1 MNKLK
6 IIAILLTILLL
17 TGCKPSTSEL
27 KEINDKIITY
37 FSSEQREYDNLSF
50 NYVDEKEDKV
60 IVGLKNNTKEEQ
72 EKFKELVIDS
82 SHIQFVEGKNN
93 SNVPEIVTIEEL
105 KELQEQITDK
115 ISNKKDSTNFAA
127 CQVDEE
133 ERKVIVTL
141 IKNTEEEQKW
151 FKENIVNS
159 PYITF
164 IEEGPFTTFDTSCL
178 ENILGGYITT
188 EILIP
193 EEKSL
198 EEFIAFDKSKV
209 KNSKVKITKNLGI
222 YVIIET
228 EDEEV
233 LKKLDSYFKEKYQ
246 GYQKT
251 GIEKYTCYVYNGH
264 NDFNLKE
271 DLKVCE

>member
-1 MNKLK
+1 M
-6 IIAILLTILLL
+6 
-17 TGCKPSTSEL
+17 
-27 KEINDKIITY
+27 
-37 FSSEQREYDNLSF
+37 
-50 NYVDEKEDKV
+50 
-60 IVGLKNNTKEEQ
+60 
-72 EKFKELVIDS
+72 
-82 SHIQFVEGKNN
+82 
-93 SNVPEIVTIEEL
+93 
-105 KELQEQITDK
+105 
-115 ISNKKDSTNFAA
+115 
-127 CQVDEE
+127 
-133 ERKVIVTL
+133 IVTL